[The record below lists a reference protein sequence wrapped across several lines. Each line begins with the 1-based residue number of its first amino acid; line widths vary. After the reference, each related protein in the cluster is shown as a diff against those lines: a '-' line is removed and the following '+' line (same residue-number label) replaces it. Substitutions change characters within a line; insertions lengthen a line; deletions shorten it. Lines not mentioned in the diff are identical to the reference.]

1 MNGKK
6 AKLLRKAARMVCD
19 PTIPNLDVTRYNW
32 GTRGAWFIRRVLNE
46 GSFRKTYK
54 DMKKA
59 FKTLPHH
66 SKGVSYAARG

>member
-19 PTIPNLDVTRYNW
+19 PNLPRKEIHKGWRGPIPFTWRKL
-32 GTRGAWFIRRVLNE
+32 IE

-66 SKGVSYAARG
+66 SKGGCVHA